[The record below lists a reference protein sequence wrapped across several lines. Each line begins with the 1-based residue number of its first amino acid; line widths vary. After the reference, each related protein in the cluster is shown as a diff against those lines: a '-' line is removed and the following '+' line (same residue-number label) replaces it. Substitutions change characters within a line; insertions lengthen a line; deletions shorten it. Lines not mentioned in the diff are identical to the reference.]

1 MTAAGKKPAGV
12 RGNVAHDGANA
23 HERPNAQS
31 ATNQEEHDALS
42 AAAILCGEQLGTPQS
57 VEALSGETGGNAP
70 QDYVYPKNPAH
81 GFGVATLDSKAEYGN
96 SNPRQQRQQR
106 RGTEQ
111 HAVGD
116 NVAEAAEDCQRA
128 DGNQYPLNYA
138 QEALAGCIDVACGS
152 IEVWHKLTVRACS
165 QVPGQVHGNQEDDG
179 LHVHGV
185 LQSGC
190 HHFAERLLLG
200 GSSVLFGP
208 VGGFP
213 AADAEG
219 SRR

>member
-1 MTAAGKKPAGV
+1 MQNVRQCRDEKLLDLAVALFGDLVERLALGLGAPDNAHNQGNKKNDAHDNSCGEEAGRV

-31 ATNQEEHDALS
+31 ATNQEEHDALR
-42 AAAILCGEQLGTPQS
+42 AAAIARREQLGTPQS
-57 VEALSGETGGNAP
+57 VEALSGETCGNAP

-128 DGNQYPLNYA
+128 DGKQ
-138 QEALAGCIDVACGS
+138 
-152 IEVWHKLTVRACS
+152 
-165 QVPGQVHGNQEDDG
+165 
-179 LHVHGV
+179 
-185 LQSGC
+185 
-190 HHFAERLLLG
+190 
-200 GSSVLFGP
+200 
-208 VGGFP
+208 
-213 AADAEG
+213 
-219 SRR
+219 